1 MSQRRLRRWATRL
14 RKSGYL
20 LPAGLT
26 GWLALKGLQPHLP
39 GWPCPLR
46 ALTGIP
52 CPGCFLSRATAAALT
67 GQLQESVRLHAFG
80 PPLAV
85 ALLVWTA
92 VSLRQRTLQPPLP
105 PRLLAAAAAA
115 LLLYWLLR
123 LGLWFGLGLRGF
135 PAFPLEAG
143 S

>member
-1 MSQRRLRRWATRL
+1 MRL
-14 RKSGYL
+14 RKFRYL

-26 GWLALKGLQPHLP
+26 AWLALKGLQPHLP
-39 GWPCPLR
+39 GWSCPLR

-67 GQLQESVRLHAFG
+67 GQLQESVELHAFG
-80 PPLAV
+80 PPLAL
-85 ALLVWTA
+85 ALLAWTA
-92 VSLRQRTLQPPLP
+92 VSLRRRTLQPLP

-123 LGLWFGLGLRGF
+123 LGLWFGLGVRGF
-135 PAFPLEAG
+135 PAFPLAASG
-143 S
+143 

>member
-1 MSQRRLRRWATRL
+1 M
-14 RKSGYL
+14 
-20 LPAGLT
+20 
-26 GWLALKGLQPHLP
+26 
-39 GWPCPLR
+39 
-46 ALTGIP
+46 
-52 CPGCFLSRATAAALT
+52 
-67 GQLQESVRLHAFG
+67 RLHAFG
-80 PPLAV
+80 PPLAL